1 MCRLG
6 PFTAPVVRPRTFRIV
21 NHSDLSLTCVKML
34 SDYVTTTG
42 DTSILE
48 RGLPSAEVRVL
59 LCRCR
64 SAHQHTLGGTRVVVE

>member
-1 MCRLG
+1 
-6 PFTAPVVRPRTFRIV
+6 
-21 NHSDLSLTCVKML
+21 ML

-59 LCRCR
+59 LCHSC
-64 SAHQHTLGGTRVVVE
+64 SAHQHTSGGTRVVVK